1 MKDFLFKAF
10 VFLFVTSS
18 LTGLM
23 LLILHTWA
31 TQGGL

>member
-10 VFLFVTSS
+10 VFLFMATSM
-18 LTGLM
+18 TGLIM
-23 LLILHTWA
+23 FLLHTWA

>member
-10 VFLFVTSS
+10 VFLFMSSS

-31 TQGGL
+31 TQSGL